1 MAKEVKKKSGNNKIL
16 DLVRSVQNNMDSLY
30 KNTYISQTNN
40 VKDLNTLKQDIDS
53 SIDSIINN
61 NIESVGVPNI
71 SQLYSRIQQKNSG
84 SNSNTAVT
92 SEIESLF
99 DNKNIADGL
108 MYSFNENRYIKD
120 YDEEIDMICKYMPK
134 LEEALDAK
142 KDNVL
147 SADNF
152 SKDFIN
158 VLNTSNVKEEVAFQD
173 RIDNIKKTYKL
184 LDLFEECYD
193 NTAKYG
199 EQFIYIISYEK
210 AFNRMMTSKENPL
223 GESSV
228 ITESFSSITD
238 TNNNREQQNTTL
250 GEVNLELHVSGVLE
264 SALATYSN
272 ISTVLEKTTN
282 FDKTIKDDLEFETLD
297 TNDGF
302 IDVNKAKKAR
312 TKIKVPGCIIKKL
325 KRENVI
331 PIYIEDL
338 CMGYYYIECEF
349 KEIFNSKNLNY
360 MNTGGIRNGKLD
372 MNNDINHKEAM
383 IKTLSS
389 KLSEFIDSKFINANQ
404 DLKKEIY
411 MILKHNEAFNNNES
425 VKMKVTYIPVE
436 DMVHMYFKKDQNTN
450 RGISDLDNALL
461 PAKLYTSLYINNT
474 LGVLTRSQDKRV
486 YYVKQN
492 VDTNISKVLLNTI
505 NQIKKSNYGA
515 RELTSI
521 KNLYNLQGSFNDF
534 IIPVGPTGDSP
545 INFEVMQGQDID
557 TKVDLLEMLEEMAIS
572 STDIPY
578 EFIQSR
584 HMVEFATR
592 LTTANGKFL
601 RKVFKRQAIV
611 ERIFSEIITK
621 IYNTE
626 YGENDTLDMILP
638 PPAYLN
644 ILNTNQMLQNVNDLT
659 MHILEMEMADEE
671 DERIKAT
678 YSKKLKHHYL
688 STYLDMKSINNI
700 KDQAILEVRQKYKKD
715 E

>member
-1 MAKEVKKKSGNNKIL
+1 MAKEVKKSGTNRIL
-16 DLVRSVQNNMDSLY
+16 DLVRSVQDNMDSLY
-30 KNTYISQTNN
+30 RNTYISQSNN
-40 VKDLNTLKQDIDS
+40 TRDLNTLKQNIDT

-61 NIESVGVPNI
+61 NIESVGIPNI
-71 SQLYSRIQQKNSG
+71 SQLYNRINQKNSKG
-84 SNSNTAVT
+84 DNKSSSVT
-92 SEIESLF
+92 NEIESLF
-99 DNKNIADGL
+99 DNKNITDGL
-108 MYSFNENRYIKD
+108 MFSFNENKYLKE
-120 YDEEIDMICKYMPK
+120 YDEEIDLICKYMPK

-158 VLNTSNVKEEVAFQD
+158 VINTSNIKEEAAFQD

-184 LDLFEECYD
+184 LDLFEDCYD

-199 EQFIYIISYEK
+199 EQFIYIVSYEK
-210 AFNRMMTSKENPL
+210 AFNRMMSVKENVL
-223 GESSV
+223 NESC
-228 ITESFSSITD
+228 IINESFST
-238 TNNNREQQNTTL
+238 TYKNEEQVVYN
-250 GEVNLELHVSGVLE
+250 GVDLELNISGILE
-264 SALATYSN
+264 SALNTYKSM
-272 ISTVLEKTTN
+272 STVLEKTT
-282 FDKTIKDDLEFETLD
+282 FEKTVDDNLEFETLD

-302 IDVNKAKKAR
+302 IDMDKAKKSKS
-312 TKIKVPGCIIKKL
+312 KIKVPGCIVKKL

-331 PIYIEDL
+331 PIYIEDM

-349 KEIFNSKNLNY
+349 KEIFNNNLNY
-360 MNTGGIRNGKLD
+360 MNSGNILRNGKLD
-372 MNNDINHKEAM
+372 ANNDVNHKETA
-383 IKTLSS
+383 IRNLSS
-389 KLSEFIDSKFINANQ
+389 KLSSFIDRKFINANQ

-425 VKMKVTYIPVE
+425 VKMKVTFIPVE

-461 PAKLYTSLYINNT
+461 PAKLYTSLYLNNT
-474 LGVLTRSQDKRV
+474 LGILTRGHDKRV

-515 RELTSI
+515 RELTNI

-557 TKVDLLEMLEEMAIS
+557 PKTELLEMYEEMAIS

-584 HMVEFATR
+584 HQVDYAVR
-592 LTTANGKFL
+592 LTTTNGKFL

-644 ILNTNQMLQNVNDLT
+644 IVNTNHMLQNVNDLVSQ
-659 MHILEMEMADEE
+659 ILEMEMADEE
-671 DERIKAT
+671 DERIRAT

-688 STYLDMKSINNI
+688 STYLDMKSINTI
-700 KDQAILEVRQKYKKD
+700 KDQSILEVKQKYGKD

>member
-1 MAKEVKKKSGNNKIL
+1 MAKEKKKSGNKRIL

-61 NIESVGVPNI
+61 NIDSVGIPNI
-71 SQLYSRIQQKNSG
+71 SQLYSRIQQKNSK
-84 SNSNTAVT
+84 SSDSTVT
-92 SEIESLF
+92 NEIESLF

-108 MYSFNENRYIKD
+108 MYSFNENRYLKE

-147 SADNF
+147 AADNF

-199 EQFIYIISYEK
+199 EQFIYIIPYEK
-210 AFNRMMTSKENPL
+210 AFSRMMVAKEKPV
-223 GESSV
+223 GESY
-228 ITESFSSITD
+228 ITESFSSVEDNT
-238 TNNNREQQNTTL
+238 NNREQQNTTL
-250 GEVNLELHVSGVLE
+250 GEVDLELHVSGVLE
-264 SALATYSN
+264 SALTTYKN

-297 TNDGF
+297 TSDGF
-302 IDVNKAKKAR
+302 IDVNKAKNTR
-312 TKIKVPGCIIKKL
+312 TKIKVPGCIVKKL

-349 KEIFNSKNLNY
+349 KDVFNTKNLNY
-360 MNTGGIRNGKLD
+360 MNTGGVRNGKLD

-389 KLSEFIDSKFINANQ
+389 KLSEFIDAKFINANQ

-557 TKVDLLEMLEEMAIS
+557 TKTELLEMLEEMAIS

-584 HMVEFATR
+584 HQVDYAIR
-592 LTTANGKFL
+592 LTTTNGKFL

-626 YGENDTLDMILP
+626 YDENDTLDMILP

-644 ILNTNQMLQNVNDLT
+644 IVNTNQMLQNVNDLT
-659 MHILEMEMADEE
+659 MQILEMEMADEE
-671 DERIKAT
+671 DERVKAT
-678 YSKKLKHHYL
+678 YAKKLKHHYL
-688 STYLDMKSINNI
+688 STYLDMKSITTI
-700 KDQAILEVRQKYKKD
+700 KDQAVLEVSQKSTK
-715 E
+715 EE

>member
-1 MAKEVKKKSGNNKIL
+1 MAKETKKKSGNNKIL
-16 DLVRSVQNNMDSLY
+16 DLIKSVQNNMDSLY

-40 VKDLNTLKQDIDS
+40 TRDLNTLKQDIDT

-71 SQLYSRIQQKNSG
+71 SQLYSRIQQKNSKG
-84 SNSNTAVT
+84 EKSSVVT
-92 SEIESLF
+92 DEIEELF
-99 DNKNIADGL
+99 NNKSMTDGL
-108 MYSFNENRYIKD
+108 MYSFNENRYLKE
-120 YDEEIDMICKYMPK
+120 YDEEIDLICKYMPK

-158 VLNTSNVKEEVAFQD
+158 VLNTSNVKEEAAFQD

-199 EQFIYIISYEK
+199 EQFIYIIPYTK
-210 AFNRMMTSKENPL
+210 AFNRLMTAKERPV
-223 GESSV
+223 GEST
-228 ITESFSSITD
+228 ILTESFSNTQEIKDRYNTTQSIT
-238 TNNNREQQNTTL
+238 
-250 GEVNLELHVSGVLE
+250 GEVNLELHISGVLE
-264 SALATYSN
+264 SALTTYKN
-272 ISTVLEKTTN
+272 LSTVLEKTSN

-297 TNDGF
+297 TSDGL
-302 IDVNKAKKAR
+302 IDTNKVKNTK
-312 TKIKVPGCIIKKL
+312 TKIEVPGCIVKKL

-331 PIYIEDL
+331 PIYIEDM

-349 KEIFNSKNLNY
+349 KDVFNTSNSGY
-360 MNTGGIRNGKLD
+360 MNTGIRNGKLD
-372 MNNDINHKEAM
+372 INNDINHKEAM

-389 KLSEFIDSKFINANQ
+389 KLSEFIDSKFINSNQ

-411 MILKHNEAFNNNES
+411 MILKHNEAFNNNEAL
-425 VKMKVTYIPVE
+425 KMKVTFIPVE

-474 LGVLTRSQDKRV
+474 LGILTRGHDKRV

-557 TKVDLLEMLEEMAIS
+557 TKTELLEMLEEMAIS

-584 HMVEFATR
+584 HQVDYAIR
-592 LTTANGKFL
+592 LTTTNGKFL
-601 RKVFKRQAIV
+601 RKVFKRQAKV
-611 ERIFSEIITK
+611 ESIFSEIITK

-644 ILNTNQMLQNVNDLT
+644 IVNTNQMLQNVNDLVSQ
-659 MHILEMEMADEE
+659 ILEMEMADEE
-671 DERIKAT
+671 DDRVRAT
-678 YSKKLKHHYL
+678 YAKKLKHHYL
-688 STYLDMKSINNI
+688 STYLDMKSINTI
-700 KDQAILEVRQKYKKD
+700 KDQSILEVKQKTLK
-715 E
+715 EE

>member
-1 MAKEVKKKSGNNKIL
+1 MAKEKKKSGNSRIL

-61 NIESVGVPNI
+61 NIDSVGIPNI
-71 SQLYSRIQQKNSG
+71 SQLYSRIQQKNSK
-84 SNSNTAVT
+84 SNDSTVT
-92 SEIESLF
+92 NEIESLF
-99 DNKNIADGL
+99 ENKGMTDGL
-108 MYSFNENRYIKD
+108 LYSFNENRYLKE

-173 RIDNIKKTYKL
+173 RIDSIKKTYKL

-199 EQFIYIISYEK
+199 EQFIYIIPYEK
-210 AFNRMMTSKENPL
+210 AFRRMMVAKEKPV
-223 GESSV
+223 GESHI

-238 TNNNREQQNTTL
+238 TNNKEQQNTTL
-250 GEVNLELHVSGVLE
+250 GEVDLELHVSGVLE
-264 SALATYSN
+264 SALTTYKN

-297 TNDGF
+297 TSDGF
-302 IDVNKAKKAR
+302 IDINKAKNSR
-312 TKIKVPGCIIKKL
+312 TKIKVPGCIVKKL

-349 KEIFNSKNLNY
+349 KDVFNTKNLNY

-372 MNNDINHKEAM
+372 MNNDMNHKETM
-383 IKTLSS
+383 IKALSS
-389 KLSEFIDSKFINANQ
+389 KLSEFIDTKFINANQ

-425 VKMKVTYIPVE
+425 VKMKVTFIPVE

-557 TKVDLLEMLEEMAIS
+557 TKVELLEMLEEMAIS

-584 HMVEFATR
+584 HQVDYAIR
-592 LTTANGKFL
+592 LTTTNGKFL

-611 ERIFSEIITK
+611 ERIFGEIITK

-644 ILNTNQMLQNVNDLT
+644 IVNTNQMLQNVNELT
-659 MHILEMEMADEE
+659 MQILEMEMADEE

-678 YSKKLKHHYL
+678 YAKKLKHHYL
-688 STYLDMKSINNI
+688 STYLDMKSITTI
-700 KDQAILEVRQKYKKD
+700 KDQAILEVKHKTSK
-715 E
+715 EE